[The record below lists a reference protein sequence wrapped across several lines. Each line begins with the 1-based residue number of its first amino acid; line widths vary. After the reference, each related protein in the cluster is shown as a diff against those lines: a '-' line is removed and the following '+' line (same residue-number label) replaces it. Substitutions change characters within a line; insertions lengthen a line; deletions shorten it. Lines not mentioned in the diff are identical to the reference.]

1 MSKALT
7 RSILALAFITAA
19 SSASALSVADVQ
31 QAYAQRADQS
41 LTLVQYVE
49 QFALTELASQPA
61 EEAEAVLTY
70 ALQNATNDAEALSL
84 ANSAIAAGFSAD
96 SILTAAVSSGRDPA
110 LFASVLETATAAGP
124 AAGAFAPAA
133 GGLAPTAIGFGG
145 GAGGGSGT
153 ASTN

>member
-49 QFALTELASQPA
+49 QFALTELANQPA

-70 ALQNATNDAEALSL
+70 ALQNATNDEEALSL

-96 SILTAAVSSGRDPA
+96 SILTAAVASGRDPA
-110 LFASVLETATAAGP
+110 LFASVLETATAAG
-124 AAGAFAPAA
+124 AFAPAAA
-133 GGLAPTAIGFGG
+133 GGLAPTAVGFGG